1 MHSLPKAAS
10 MWKRKQ
16 YEEATKAVQTM
27 FNHIKKSS
35 DFTYGFEYAFKGL
48 NARIVVSDTYFTLVC
63 GDNRH
68 SVPRNKDA
76 GVVTT
81 FTGR

>member
-27 FNHIKKSS
+27 FNHIKRRD
-35 DFTYGFEYAFKGL
+35 DFDYGFSYAFRDM
-48 NARIVVSDTYFTLVC
+48 NARILVADTHFTLIC
-63 GDNRH
+63 GSERH